1 MSQLG
6 TPIATGRTAEIY
18 AWENGCILK
27 LIRPGFPAYLAN
39 QEWRQSMVVWK
50 LGARAPRPVK
60 LIEVDGR
67 RGVVLPRVDGPNL
80 VQVLQ
85 RSLWR
90 MDSLARLLGR
100 LHAEL
105 HRLSAPRF
113 PSLHGRMRW
122 NLAHANLLDEPRKA
136 AILALLGRL
145 PDEDTL
151 CHGDFHL
158 ENILLSNTGP
168 VIIDWEGSM
177 HASPAGDVANTC
189 LWFHN
194 AFMGGSG
201 ARGWLLRQIGLRLER
216 VYLAEYRR
224 TGPRLEHLPEWMAIH
239 AASQM
244 NEENR
249 AKYPQLDR
257 IVRRLLPPG
266 NGFQGI
272 DPRSTRTRPPP
283 R

>member
-27 LIRPGFPAYLAN
+27 LIRPGFPAHLAD
-39 QEWRQSMVVWK
+39 QEWQHSRVAWE
-50 LGARAPRPVK
+50 LGAPAPRPVE

-67 RGVVLPRVDGPNL
+67 RGVVFPRLDGPNL

-90 MDSLARLLGR
+90 MDSLARLLGG
-100 LHAEL
+100 LHAGL
-105 HRLSAPRF
+105 HRLSAPSF
-113 PSLHGRMRW
+113 PSLHGRMRG
-122 NLAHANLLDEPRKA
+122 NLAQATMLSEPRKA
-136 AILALLGRL
+136 AILTLLDRL
-145 PDEDTL
+145 PDEDSL

-158 ENILLSNTGP
+158 ENILLTHTGP

-189 LWFHN
+189 LWFHI

-201 ARGWLLRQIGLRLER
+201 ANGWLLRQIGLRLER
-216 VYLAEYRR
+216 VYLVEYRR
-224 TGPRLEHLPEWMAIH
+224 AGPPLEHLPEWMAIH

-249 AKYPQLDR
+249 AKVPELDR
-257 IVRRLLPPG
+257 IVRRVLPDIP
-266 NGFQGI
+266 
-272 DPRSTRTRPPP
+272 
-283 R
+283 